1 MNANIFLAL
10 VPFFIL
16 ILFYF
21 FWRIN
26 QLEKYLI
33 KRREEEE
40 QEMTELKTALSEL
53 QDAFDA
59 ELVEHHG

>member
-1 MNANIFLAL
+1 MTANIFLAL

-26 QLEKYLI
+26 QQEKYLI
-33 KRREEEE
+33 QRRKEEEK
-40 QEMTELKTALSEL
+40 EMTELKDALSEL

-59 ELVEHHG
+59 ESVEHRG

>member
-40 QEMTELKTALSEL
+40 QEMTELKQAIAEL

-59 ELVEHHG
+59 ESVEHHG

>member
-40 QEMTELKTALSEL
+40 KEMTELKTALSEL

-59 ELVEHHG
+59 ESVEHHG

>member
-1 MNANIFLAL
+1 MTANIFLAL

-26 QLEKYLI
+26 QLAKYLI
-33 KRREEEE
+33 QRRKEEEK
-40 QEMTELKTALSEL
+40 EMTELKDALSEL

-59 ELVEHHG
+59 ESVEHRG

>member
-1 MNANIFLAL
+1 MTANIFLAL

-59 ELVEHHG
+59 ESVEHRG